1 MNESSR
7 AFSITG
13 SLLRMYAFK
22 SKLPSPLTVD
32 AGADSGAAVL
42 CILLL
47 VVLVQLVLDDVD
59 VNASTEEKDVAR
71 RTNPTLKEERMV
83 DGDDQI

>member
-1 MNESSR
+1 
-7 AFSITG
+7 
-13 SLLRMYAFK
+13 MYAFK

-47 VVLVQLVLDDVD
+47 LLQLVLHDVD

-71 RTNPTLKEERMV
+71 RTNPTLKEERMMTIRLI
-83 DGDDQI
+83 GLILLL